1 MTPDA
6 IHDHALLTV
15 SQWQRKAVTSV
26 HGHRA
31 AEVAASLWDERDEH
45 GRLRDLLPHEQAFL
59 TAVHQIDRDF
69 VKVCGDAKRS
79 FGPESKV
86 ALAVEFTAYAR
97 RDERY
102 QAALE
107 RYDAVD
113 ILR

>member
-1 MTPDA
+1 MNTPDA

-15 SQWQRKAVTSV
+15 SQWQRKAITSV

-31 AEVAASLWDERDEH
+31 AEVAAALWDERDEH

-59 TAVHQIDRDF
+59 TEVHQIDRDF

-79 FGPESKV
+79 LSPSG
-86 ALAVEFTAYAR
+86 ALAVEFTARAR

-102 QAALE
+102 QAALD

-113 ILR
+113 ILH